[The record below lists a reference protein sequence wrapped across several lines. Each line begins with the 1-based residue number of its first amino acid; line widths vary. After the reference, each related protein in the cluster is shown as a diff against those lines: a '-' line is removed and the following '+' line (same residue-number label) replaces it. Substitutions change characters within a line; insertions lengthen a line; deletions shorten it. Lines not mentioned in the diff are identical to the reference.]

1 MGVIRIKNGIFFFHQ
16 KKSRII
22 GMMSL
27 RAKNVLISWFWYFQS
42 CFCPIAINHIGLI
55 YFGVYHTQFSSLQY
69 FRKVIFSTKVLI
81 SEFWA
86 CFWCKRI
93 RFTSVRINIRCNQ
106 KKLLNLLQKRVFPRY
121 WWFFCCLHTILIFA
135 NFPVRS
141 QGQTKMCSSLDSD
154 IFCLVFVPLL

>member
-1 MGVIRIKNGIFFFHQ
+1 M
-16 KKSRII
+16 
-22 GMMSL
+22 
-27 RAKNVLISWFWYFQS
+27 
-42 CFCPIAINHIGLI
+42 
-55 YFGVYHTQFSSLQY
+55 
-69 FRKVIFSTKVLI
+69 IFSCLHTILIFANLPVRSQGPKNLFILIFSVLFLSHCYKLYRI
-81 SEFWA
+81 DQFRGLSYWVVKIA
-86 CFWCKRI
+86 LTSNWCKRI
-93 RFTSVRINIRCNQ
+93 CFTSVRINIRCNQ